1 MIAPFGR
8 IGGKSKIAKKLI
20 DKFPPLEWFQYY
32 VEPFVGAGNVFFRK
46 PYIEGQIEVINDLD
60 PDVYKVMKALKTRN
74 KYINDN
80 FNRKID
86 KDYFDSIKHK
96 NDALST
102 LEKIKTSFFGQ
113 NRSFSYRDKEAK
125 THFVKTDFTPYK
137 ERLKNTIILNE
148 SFEKVIK
155 AYDSDR
161 TFFYLDP
168 PYESDKED
176 DYNHYITPEQVY
188 EALLNIKG
196 FFMLSYNDSPKIRK
210 IFKGYRIRSITTTYR
225 ATQYIES
232 RIKKEVY
239 ITNY

>member
-1 MIAPFGR
+1 MNAPFGR

-32 VEPFVGAGNVFFRK
+32 VEPFIGAGNIFFRK
-46 PYIEGQIEVINDLD
+46 PYIENQVEVINDLD

-96 NDALST
+96 NDPLSV
-102 LEKIKTSFFGQ
+102 LEKFKTSFFKSGLTY
-113 NRSFSYRDKEAK
+113 SYPQHSDY
-125 THFVKTDFTPYK
+125 HFIKTDFTPYK
-137 ERLKNTIILNE
+137 ERLKNTNILNE

-168 PYESDKED
+168 PYESDEQK
-176 DYNHYITPEQVY
+176 DYKDYITSEQVY
-188 EALLNIKG
+188 EVLSNIKG

-210 IFKGYRIRSITTTYR
+210 LFKGYKIRTISTRYEH
-225 ATQYIES
+225 TQNTEK